1 MQRDLNTRSGFAPL
15 KCRSRRAEIL
25 AGRIAEFHRRQAGI
39 MEAKRNQLY
48 YEWRHPKQREDVLEY
63 SEKYV
68 RDQLDNAILSGDC
81 DRMATLVARG
91 APANYETAH
100 GFTALLKCVQL
111 VKREGE

>member
-1 MQRDLNTRSGFAPL
+1 MRDVARRRHHDDGGRVAGVVRVRREPL
-15 KCRSRRAEIL
+15 ERVAD
-25 AGRIAEFHRRQAGI
+25 A
-39 MEAKRNQLY
+39 
-48 YEWRHPKQREDVLEY
+48 QREDVLEY